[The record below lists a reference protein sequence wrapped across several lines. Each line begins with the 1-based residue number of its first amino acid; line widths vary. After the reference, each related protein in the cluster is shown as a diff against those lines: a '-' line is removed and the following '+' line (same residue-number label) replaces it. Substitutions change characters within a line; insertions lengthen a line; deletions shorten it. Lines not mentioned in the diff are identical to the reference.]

1 MIKAIAFDLDDTL
14 IDTSRVLLPL
24 ATANAFKAMVSH
36 GLQID
41 FKTFDDE
48 RKIGTLSMTHKKI
61 FKVIADKFGTTS
73 KEEMA
78 TAGIEAFYNPELPEV
93 LPILPGAKDNLLS
106 LSKKYTLFVVT
117 AGSVPT
123 QKKKIEASGLSQ
135 FFQKA
140 YTIDG
145 FKNERKRIAF
155 ENILKNLSLKP
166 EELISIGNRLSQEIH
181 DAKELGCITC
191 YFNYGEH
198 VGEVARND
206 FEIPD
211 FTVESHKELI
221 STCRL

>member
-14 IDTSRVLLPL
+14 IDTSKVLLPL
-24 ATANAFKAMVSH
+24 ATVSAYKSMVSQ
-36 GLQID
+36 GLPID
-41 FKTFDDE
+41 FKTFEDE
-48 RKIGTLSMTHKKI
+48 RKIGVLSMAHKKI
-61 FKVIADKFGTTS
+61 FKVIADKYGQNF
-73 KEEMA
+73 KEEIA
-78 TAGIEAFYNPELPEV
+78 AAGIEAFYNPVLPDA
-93 LPILPGAKDNLLS
+93 LPILAGANENLLN

-123 QKKKIEASGLSQ
+123 QKKKVEASGLSH
-135 FFQKA
+135 FFKKA

-145 FKNERKRIAF
+145 FKNERKRVAF
-155 ENILKNLSLKP
+155 EDILKNLALKP

-191 YFNYGEH
+191 HFNYGEH
-198 VGEVARND
+198 VGELARND

-211 FTVESHKELI
+211 FRVESHKELI